1 MKNFKSSLL
10 ILVAVLLV
18 VSSAMMFAVFYHLYN
33 NGTVNATALEK
44 ERQRNSQVIS
54 SKDSLLKLYSILNG
68 QPAKVLDSALNNADS
83 LKGLLDAKLLEF
95 YNLQKEISAVLKD
108 SSANSN
114 KRIAQQKISRLQQK
128 MDVLRIGNRA
138 NVLVG
143 GGAATDKE
151 IQVKDNEEKR
161 LAASTNAGSDV
172 FILSDL
178 HFSAIQISNN
188 KEEPTFKANETE
200 KLSGNFKIKSK
211 RAQSTTSEI
220 MIVVVQPDG
229 KVVQN
234 STWETGTFETTEG
247 KKIYSSKLR
256 FDYNAGEL
264 KQLNFSLTPDRYLP
278 GNYIIKVYHNGIL
291 IGKTDKTLS

>member
-33 NGTVNATALEK
+33 NGTETAAALEK

-54 SKDSLLKLYSILNG
+54 SKDSLLKLYTILNG

-128 MDVLRIGNRA
+128 MDALRIGNRA
-138 NVLVG
+138 NVLVS

-151 IQVKDNEEKR
+151 IRGKDNEEKR
-161 LAASTNAGSDV
+161 LAASTNAGGDV
-172 FILSDL
+172 FVLSDL
-178 HFSAIQISNN
+178 RFSAIQISND
-188 KEEPTFKANETE
+188 KEEPTFRANETE

-211 RAQSTTSEI
+211 RAQSITSEI

-256 FDYNAGEL
+256 FDYSAGEL
-264 KQLNFSLTPDRYLP
+264 KQLNFSLTPERYLP
-278 GNYIIKVYHNGIL
+278 GNYTIKIYHNGIL
-291 IGKTDKTLS
+291 IGKTDRTLS